1 MSKQLKQQ
9 LSFHLRQYLSSW
21 APAYIVE
28 ATNIYAVMTA
38 ALRCSVPG
46 AAESRVRGAGAEL
59 TCRVAAAALAAA
71 VGAAEYNSDAVSGN

>member
-1 MSKQLKQQ
+1 
-9 LSFHLRQYLSSW
+9 
-21 APAYIVE
+21 
-28 ATNIYAVMTA
+28 MTAA

-46 AAESRVRGAGAEL
+46 AAEARVRGAGAEL